1 MNGFVDEGLVF
12 HLDIPVL
19 DSDADVFEHANNTR
33 YIHWMQSIAIAHS
46 EFYGWDD
53 KRYIEYGGGWFV
65 RRHVVDY
72 VHPVFPG
79 EVLHGETWVEEMK
92 NVSCLRKYR
101 FTRKSDG
108 LLISNAETRWAFV
121 NFATGRPMRIPEKI
135 SSIFV
140 PRAADDRR

>member
-72 VHPVFPG
+72 IHPVFPG

-121 NFATGRPMRIPEKI
+121 NFATGRPMRVPEKI

>member
-1 MNGFVDEGLVF
+1 MKGFVDDNLVF

-19 DSDADVFEHANNTR
+19 DTDADVFEHANNTR
-33 YIHWMQSIAIAHS
+33 YIHWMQTIAIAHS

-53 KRYIEYGGGWFV
+53 KRYIAHGGGWFV

-72 VHPVFPG
+72 IHPIFPG
-79 EVLHGETWVEEMK
+79 EILHGETWVEEMK

-108 LLISNAETRWAFV
+108 LLVSNAETRWAFV
-121 NFATGRPMRIPEKI
+121 NFNTGRPMRIPEEI

-140 PRAADDRR
+140 PHTPSDRQ

>member
-72 VHPVFPG
+72 IHPVFPG

>member
-53 KRYIEYGGGWFV
+53 KCYIEYGGGWFV

-72 VHPVFPG
+72 IHPVFPG

>member
-1 MNGFVDEGLVF
+1 MTGFVDENLVY

-19 DSDADVFEHANNTR
+19 ESDADVFEHANNTR

-53 KRYIEYGGGWFV
+53 RRYIEHGGGWFV

-72 VHPVFPG
+72 IHPILPG
-79 EVLHGETWVEEMK
+79 EILHGETWVEEMK

-108 LLISNAETRWAFV
+108 RLISNAETRWAFV
-121 NFATGRPMRIPEKI
+121 NFETGRPMRIPEEI

-140 PRAADDRR
+140 QRTATGD

>member
-1 MNGFVDEGLVF
+1 MTGFVDENLVY

-19 DSDADVFEHANNTR
+19 ESDADVFEHANNTR

-53 KRYIEYGGGWFV
+53 RRYIELGGGWFV

-72 VHPVFPG
+72 IHPILPG
-79 EVLHGETWVEEMK
+79 EILHGETWVEEMK

-108 LLISNAETRWAFV
+108 RLISNAETRWAFV
-121 NFATGRPMRIPEKI
+121 NFETGRPMRIPEEI
-135 SSIFV
+135 SAIFV
-140 PRAADDRR
+140 PRTAAGD

>member
-1 MNGFVDEGLVF
+1 MTGFVDENLVY

-19 DSDADVFEHANNTR
+19 ESDADVFEHANNTR

-53 KRYIEYGGGWFV
+53 RRYIEHGGGWFV

-72 VHPVFPG
+72 IHPILPG
-79 EVLHGETWVEEMK
+79 EILHGETWVEEMK

-108 LLISNAETRWAFV
+108 RLISNAETRWAFV
-121 NFATGRPMRIPEKI
+121 NFKTGRPMRIPEEI

-140 PRAADDRR
+140 QRTAAGD

>member
-72 VHPVFPG
+72 IHPVFPG
-79 EVLHGETWVEEMK
+79 EVLHGETSRACG
-92 NVSCLRKYR
+92 N
-101 FTRKSDG
+101 TG
-108 LLISNAETRWAFV
+108 LPGSPTACSSPTPKRAGRLSISPPA
-121 NFATGRPMRIPEKI
+121 GRCGSPK
-135 SSIFV
+135 
-140 PRAADDRR
+140 

>member
-1 MNGFVDEGLVF
+1 MKGFVDESLVF

-19 DSDADVFEHANNTR
+19 DTDADVFEHANNTR
-33 YIHWMQSIAIAHS
+33 YIHWMQEIAIAHS

-53 KRYIEYGGGWFV
+53 KRYIEHGGGWFV

-79 EVLHGETWVEEMK
+79 EIMHGETWVEEMK

-121 NFATGRPMRIPEKI
+121 NFHTGRPMRIPEEISKI
-135 SSIFV
+135 FI
-140 PRAADDRR
+140 RE

>member
-72 VHPVFPG
+72 IHPVFPG

-135 SSIFV
+135 SRIFV

>member
-72 VHPVFPG
+72 IHPVFPG

-108 LLISNAETRWAFV
+108 LLISTAETRWAFV

>member
-1 MNGFVDEGLVF
+1 MNGFVDENNVF
-12 HLDIPVL
+12 HLDIQVL

-33 YIHWMQSIAIAHS
+33 YIHWMQEIAIAHS

-65 RRHVVDY
+65 RRHIVDY
-72 VHPVFPG
+72 IHPVYPG
-79 EVLHGETWVEEMK
+79 EVMHGETWVEEMK
-92 NVSCLRKYR
+92 NVSCIRKYR

-121 NFATGRPMRIPEKI
+121 NFETGKPFRVPEEI
-135 SSIFV
+135 RSIFLN
-140 PRAADDRR
+140 PR

>member
-53 KRYIEYGGGWFV
+53 KRYIEHGGGWFV

-72 VHPVFPG
+72 IHPIFPG

-121 NFATGRPMRIPEKI
+121 NFATGRPMRIPETI

-140 PRAADDRR
+140 PRADDDRR